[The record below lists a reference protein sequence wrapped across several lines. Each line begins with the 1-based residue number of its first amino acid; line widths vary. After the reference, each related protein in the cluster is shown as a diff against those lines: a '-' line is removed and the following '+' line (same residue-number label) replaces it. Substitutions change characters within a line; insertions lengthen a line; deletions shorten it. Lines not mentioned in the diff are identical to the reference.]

1 MQTSLLK
8 VILLASVADGE
19 IQPSEL
25 TLMNQVKDLHPELK
39 QVSEKE
45 IQEASIDIYNKL
57 SAGMNFEHIISQL
70 AKDMSQEQ
78 KEIAYALSAEVCAA
92 DFEVLS
98 GEKGFLQE
106 LESQFSISSDIKSVV
121 KKSIKLRYSID

>member
-8 VILLASVADGE
+8 IILLASVADGE

-45 IQEASIDIYNKL
+45 IQEASI
-57 SAGMNFEHIISQL
+57 
-70 AKDMSQEQ
+70 
-78 KEIAYALSAEVCAA
+78 
-92 DFEVLS
+92 
-98 GEKGFLQE
+98 
-106 LESQFSISSDIKSVV
+106 ESFT
-121 KKSIKLRYSID
+121 